1 MAEEPG
7 AGGIKNGRC
16 FAEAANHTSPPL
28 FQNGELVFQA
38 HHVGWLI
45 SGFFASVAV
54 VTSFW
59 LIDQHLQWYTN
70 KAQQRQIVRL
80 LLMVPIYA
88 FVSLLSYIYWNHATA
103 IVLMRDCYESF
114 VLYSFFYLLLLYVS
128 DDPME
133 QREVFKNYK
142 LDKWMFPLGFVK
154 YRPEDGLYFLQLMK
168 WGVLQYSV
176 LRPLCTLASVGLNYV
191 GLYCE
196 LSYSPAWGHIY
207 LVSIISISVSIA
219 MYCLFQLYFA
229 IKTELAPQKPL
240 LKLFSIKAVVFL
252 TFWQATFLG
261 VLASFGFIK
270 DTKYM
275 TAEDINIGIGAILET
290 FEMMLFAFLHVKAFT
305 YKPYKDL
312 APDGKR
318 TPRLRGLRH
327 AFWYRD
333 MWKEFKDGCI
343 YLWRRMRGKEAEK
356 LMRKQIHLENAMG
369 RSRRMDR
376 GPGGGIRPQ
385 PTRPKEG
392 MPGERP
398 ELPWLNV
405 ENDGLEA
412 EVGLELEKRG
422 MGNRAGILVEKSI

>member
-28 FQNGELVFQA
+28 FQNGELVFQGAQKYLDVSELYANLFAFA
-38 HHVGWLI
+38 HRCSPLPAV

-369 RSRRMDR
+369 RSR
-376 GPGGGIRPQ
+376 
-385 PTRPKEG
+385 
-392 MPGERP
+392 
-398 ELPWLNV
+398 
-405 ENDGLEA
+405 
-412 EVGLELEKRG
+412 
-422 MGNRAGILVEKSI
+422 